1 MTQGPLA
8 DGEAELAVVHDE
20 ARRRYEACL
29 HCELIGHAAY
39 ALSAGVLTIG
49 HTEVDRRYEGRGAG
63 AALIKAALEDVRAR
77 GLQVLPLCSFAA
89 AYVRR
94 HRDYADLVPRERR
107 AQFRL

>member
-1 MTQGPLA
+1 VTQGPLA
-8 DGEAELAVVHDE
+8 DGAADLAVVHDE
-20 ARRRYEACL
+20 ARRRYEARL
-29 HCELIGHAAY
+29 HGELIGHAAY
-39 ALSAGVLTIG
+39 VLSAGVQTIG
-49 HTEVDRRYEGRGAG
+49 HTEVDRRYEGRGVG

-94 HRDYADLVPRERR
+94 HREYADLVPQERR